1 MTAFTTNLEKVP
13 EPNKGPNKQSF
24 SANRYQRR
32 HPLPKHNKRG
42 FTKPKKK
49 K

>member
-1 MTAFTTNLEKVP
+1 MTAFTTEEKKWVDQIDNP
-13 EPNKGPNKQSF
+13 TG
-24 SANRYQRR
+24 NRKARR

-42 FTKPKKK
+42 FTKTKKK